1 MSLSRYC
8 FDCGAST
15 SVCHVLSDVVVY
27 YALTFELHQIRLV
40 VALSVK
46 NHDKS
51 NNLHCH
57 LVADAA
63 AAAAAVA
70 NCLRYVPSWT
80 PKGIV
85 WHCLCFNLLSGAHK
99 YAMQKC
105 RKVCCRYV
113 QVLVQHRIEHV
124 ICRAFRC
131 IVVATDWKWC
141 TIKWQLKINIPLRDM
156 RWLLLF
162 LYKLQNCLGK

>member
-8 FDCGAST
+8 FGSECCC
-15 SVCHVLSDVVVY
+15 SVAPARLSDNVLSDIVVY

-70 NCLRYVPSWT
+70 NCLRYVPS
-80 PKGIV
+80 
-85 WHCLCFNLLSGAHK
+85 
-99 YAMQKC
+99 
-105 RKVCCRYV
+105 
-113 QVLVQHRIEHV
+113 
-124 ICRAFRC
+124 
-131 IVVATDWKWC
+131 
-141 TIKWQLKINIPLRDM
+141 
-156 RWLLLF
+156 
-162 LYKLQNCLGK
+162 